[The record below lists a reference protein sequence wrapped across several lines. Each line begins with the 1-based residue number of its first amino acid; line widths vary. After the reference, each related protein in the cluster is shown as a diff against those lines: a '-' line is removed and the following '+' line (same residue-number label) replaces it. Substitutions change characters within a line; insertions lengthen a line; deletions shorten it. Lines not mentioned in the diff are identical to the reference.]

1 MKKSIILAIILVM
14 VSFQYVLAGDLPQP
28 LLMEL
33 PLGAPKLE
41 ISPLDHINRSLLP
54 GYDVLLTRL
63 MTHQKL
69 HNPDILLDDFATGN
83 TETAVIIHLKPTVE
97 AQILEAH
104 SKKSAHVPAEF
115 DVTGAPSYYNLH
127 DENVKTQLRASVGE
141 TVGRVIDQLG
151 TLGVTVTHK
160 FSYQFGYAA
169 RVTPEALERIV
180 NSPDVLL
187 VEKDLIL
194 QAHLA
199 QGLPLMNAIIPR
211 STYAGSGLSIAI
223 CDTGIDTSH
232 TALGGGGFPNAKVI
246 GGYDFGDNDADPR
259 PNGQNH
265 GTCCAGIAAGYTG
278 TVGDYIGGV
287 APSAKLYS
295 IKISS
300 GTTGS
305 ATTSAMIA
313 GWEWAITHKND
324 DPANPIMIISTS
336 FGGGG
341 YSSACD
347 SASPGMTTA
356 AANAVAAGITIF
368 ASSGNDGYCNA
379 IAWPACISYVNSVGA
394 VFDKSLGTLGFC
406 TTTASCAPKVAY
418 AACGSGSS
426 AFVSWNNTASDMV
439 TSYSNSAS
447 FLTLLA
453 PSHNATTTDL
463 AGGYDLTFGGTSA
476 ACPYAAGAAAVLQQA
491 AKAKTGAFLTPAQVR
506 TYLVNYG
513 DNVTDSKVAI
523 TTPRINL
530 GKAVDALPVPTP
542 SYTITTS
549 AGVGGTITP
558 TSTVN
563 SGSDS
568 TVTVTPGTGYHIAT
582 VLVDGVSQIIA
593 DPKSYG
599 TTFTSVTANHTVLAT
614 FAIDTFTITTSAG
627 ANGTITPTA
636 TVNYGAGATVTV
648 TPGTGYHIATV
659 LVDAVSQIIADPKSY
674 GTTFTSVVA
683 NHTVLATFAIDTF
696 TITFNSNGGNTVSTQ
711 SVPYNSAAT
720 EPTAPTRSG
729 SVFAG
734 WYSDSGLTSG
744 FSFTSLITANI
755 TLYAK
760 WTATVIRVNAA
771 LAANGGAATAS
782 SLYSVN
788 FPVSA
793 VNNGDRK
800 GVKWGAGGG
809 WNDATSGGY
818 PDWVQITFNGQ
829 KSINEIDVFTLQD
842 NFAAPVEPTSAL
854 TFSKYGITAFDVQ
867 YWDGTAW
874 VTVPGGSITGNNLVW
889 QTVTFPAVTT
899 DRIRVVVNAS
909 LSSYSR
915 ITEIEA
921 YTDGGLINQPPTV
934 VLTAPVTGTNYTA
947 LATIGLTASA
957 SDSDGTVSKVEFY
970 NGATLL
976 GTATTAPYGYTWS
989 GVATGSYTLTAKATD
1004 NSGAS
1009 TISPAVM
1016 VTVTAP
1022 ANIPPT
1028 VTLTAPVTGAIYTA
1042 PATIGLTA
1050 SASDPDGTV
1059 TKVEFY
1065 NGTTLLGA
1073 ATTAP
1078 YGYTWSGVAAG
1089 SYTLTAKATDNS
1101 GASTT
1106 SPAVMVTV
1114 TAPANIPPTV
1124 TLTAPVTG
1132 AIYTAP
1138 ATIGLTASASDSD
1151 GTVSKVEFYNGA
1163 TLLGAATTAP
1173 YSYTWSG
1180 VVAGS
1185 YTLTARAF
1193 DNLGAVTTS
1202 TETTVTV
1209 TQAVTGANVALAAN
1223 GGVATASSV
1232 YSVNFPVV
1240 SVNNGDRKGV
1250 TWGAGGGWNDGTNN
1264 TYPDWVQI
1272 TFNGQKS
1279 INEIDVFTLQDN
1291 FTAPVEPTTAL
1302 TFSKYG
1308 ITAFDVQYWDGAA
1321 WVIIPGGSIT
1331 GNKLVWRTVTFPAV
1345 TTDRIRVVVNA
1356 SLAGY
1361 SRIME
1366 IEAYTP

>member
-1 MKKSIILAIILVM
+1 MYATGGNRWRLETGTMKNSIILSIILVM
-14 VSFQYVLAGDLPQP
+14 VSLQCVSAGDLPQP
-28 LLMEL
+28 LLMDL

-41 ISPLDHINRSLLP
+41 ISPLDRINRSLLP
-54 GYDVLLTRL
+54 GDDVLLARL
-63 MTHQKL
+63 KTHQKL
-69 HNPDILLDDFATGN
+69 HNPDIILDDFVTGN
-83 TETAVIIHLKPTVE
+83 TEVAVIIHLKPTVA
-97 AQILEAH
+97 AQSLEDH
-104 SKKSAHVPAEF
+104 SRKSAQVPAEF
-115 DVTGAPSYYNLH
+115 AVAGAPSYYNLH
-127 DENVKTQLRASVGE
+127 DETVKTQLRATVDK

-151 TLGVTVTHK
+151 TPGVTVTHK

-187 VEKDLIL
+187 VEKDLLL

-300 GTTGS
+300 GSTGS
-305 ATTSAMIA
+305 ASTSAMIS
-313 GWEWAITHKND
+313 GWEWAVTHKYD

-347 SASPGMTTA
+347 SATPGMTTA

-368 ASSGNDGYCNA
+368 ASSGNDGFCNS

-394 VFDKSLGTLGFC
+394 VFDKPLGTLGFC

-418 AACGSGSS
+418 AGCGSGSS
-426 AFVSWNNTASDMV
+426 AYVSWNNTASDMV

-476 ACPYAAGAAAVLQQA
+476 ASPYAAGAAAVLQQA
-491 AKAKTGAFLTPAQVR
+491 AKAKTGSFLTPAQVR
-506 TYLVNYG
+506 SYLVNYG

-523 TTPRINL
+523 TKPRINL
-530 GKAVDALPVPTP
+530 GRAVDALPGPTTT
-542 SYTITTS
+542 YTITTS
-549 AGVGGTITP
+549 AGANGTITP
-558 TSTVN
+558 TVTVN
-563 SGSDS
+563 SGAGA
-568 TVTVTPGTGYHIAT
+568 TVTVTPGPGYHIAT
-582 VLVDGVSQIIA
+582 VLVDGVSQTIA

-599 TTFTSVTANHTVLAT
+599 TTFTSVTANHTVSAT
-614 FAIDTFTITTSAG
+614 FALDTFT
-627 ANGTITPTA
+627 
-636 TVNYGAGATVTV
+636 V
-648 TPGTGYHIATV
+648 
-659 LVDAVSQIIADPKSY
+659 
-674 GTTFTSVVA
+674 
-683 NHTVLATFAIDTF
+683 
-696 TITFNSNGGNTVSTQ
+696 TFNSNGGNTVSSQ
-711 SVPYNSAAT
+711 SVPYNTAAT
-720 EPTAPTRSG
+720 EPTTPTRSG
-729 SVFAG
+729 YAFAG

-744 FSFTSLITANI
+744 FNFTSFITANS

-760 WTATVIRVNAA
+760 WMATFIRVNVA
-771 LAANGGAATAS
+771 LAANGGVATAS
-782 SLYSVN
+782 SVYSVN
-788 FPVSA
+788 YPVTA

-809 WNDATSGGY
+809 WNDATSGVY
-818 PDWVQITFNGQ
+818 PDWAQVIFNGP
-829 KSINEIDVFTLQD
+829 KSINEIDIFTLQD
-842 NFAAPVEPTSAL
+842 NFTAPIDPTSAL

-867 YWDGTAW
+867 YWDGAAW
-874 VTVPGGSITGNNLVW
+874 AVVPGGSITGNSLVW
-889 QTVTFPAVTT
+889 RTVTFPAVTT

-921 YTDGGLINQPPTV
+921 YTDGGVINQPPTV
-934 VLTAPVTGTNYTA
+934 VLTAPVTGANYTA
-947 LATIGLTASA
+947 PAAIDITATAS
-957 SDSDGTVSKVEFY
+957 DPDGTVGKVEFY

-976 GTATTAPYGYTWS
+976 GTATAAPFGYTWN
-989 GVATGSYTLTAKATD
+989 GVAAGSYILTAKATD

-1009 TISPAVM
+1009 TTSPAVT
-1016 VTVTAP
+1016 VTVSAP
-1022 ANIPPT
+1022 ANIPPI
-1028 VTLTAPVTGAIYTA
+1028 VALTAPVTGATYTA
-1042 PATIGLTA
+1042 PAIIGLTA
-1050 SASDPDGTV
+1050 SASDSDGTV
-1059 TKVEFY
+1059 GKVEFY
-1065 NGTTLLGA
+1065 NGATLLGT
-1073 ATTAP
+1073 ATMAP

-1089 SYTLTAKATDNS
+1089 SYTLTAKA
-1101 GASTT
+1101 
-1106 SPAVMVTV
+1106 
-1114 TAPANIPPTV
+1114 
-1124 TLTAPVTG
+1124 
-1132 AIYTAP
+1132 
-1138 ATIGLTASASDSD
+1138 
-1151 GTVSKVEFYNGA
+1151 
-1163 TLLGAATTAP
+1163 
-1173 YSYTWSG
+1173 
-1180 VVAGS
+1180 
-1185 YTLTARAF
+1185 F
-1193 DNLGAVTTS
+1193 DNLGAS
-1202 TETTVTV
+1202 TMSTVTIV
-1209 TQAVTGANVALAAN
+1209 IVAPAVTGTNVALAAN

-1232 YSVNFPVV
+1232 YNANYPVTA
-1240 SVNNGDRKGV
+1240 VNNGDRKGV
-1250 TWGAGGGWNDGTNN
+1250 TWGSGGGWNDGTSGV
-1264 TYPDWVQI
+1264 YPDWVQI
-1272 TFNGQKS
+1272 TFNGPKS
-1279 INEIDVFTLQDN
+1279 INEVDVFTLQDN
-1291 FTAPVEPTTAL
+1291 YPAPVEPTVGM

-1308 ITAFDVQYWDGAA
+1308 ITSFDVQYWDGTA
-1321 WVIIPGGSIT
+1321 WVTVPGGSIT
-1331 GNKLVWRTVTFPAV
+1331 GNKLVRRTVTFPTV

-1356 SLAGY
+1356 SLSSY
-1361 SRIME
+1361 SRITE